1 MKAVIYA
8 RYSHGPNQTDQ
19 SIEGQLRD
27 CKEYARRNDIMI
39 VGEYIDRSV
48 SGKTDNRAEFQR
60 MLKDSGKKNFNAVLV
75 WKIDRFGRNRE
86 EIAINKVR
94 LRKNGV
100 QVLYAKEHI
109 PDGPEGIILESLLE
123 GLAEYY
129 SANLA
134 QNIKR
139 GLRESALKCLH
150 TGAGLSLGYKVDKDR
165 RYYID
170 ETEADIVRL
179 IFKMYDEGRRKSEI
193 LDLLNDKGVKTIKGN
208 NYTSTGLTRILRNRR
223 YVGDYIGQG
232 MIIPGGMP
240 QIVDTD
246 LFGRVQQKLDC
257 ATKIRAKPKYDMEFL
272 LTGKLF
278 CGVCGSN
285 MIGDSGTGKSGRK
298 WYYYTCAARKNKHT
312 CDKRTVRKD
321 WLEQLVVNLTR
332 QHVLCDD
339 TIAYIAD
346 KAAEIQRK
354 DQVDK
359 SMIRYYEQELA
370 KAQVAIKN
378 IVKAI
383 EQGIITPTTKTRLE
397 ELEGQAQQLRADIE
411 RERIER
417 PTITADEIR
426 FFLWQFK
433 GGATDD
439 KNYRRNLIN
448 TFVRSVTLY
457 DDKIVITYNYSGD
470 NNTLRV
476 KVDDSKED
484 GEGSDDVP
492 SPPLDS
498 THPNPLIIVMGEYL
512 KLIYRLPD
520 SD

>member
-129 SANLA
+129 SANLS

-150 TGAGLSLGYKVDKDR
+150 TGGGLSLGYKVDADHK
-165 RYYID
+165 YYID
-170 ETEADIVRL
+170 KTEADIVRL
-179 IFKMYDEGRRKSEI
+179 IFKMFDEGQNRNEI
-193 LDLLNDKGVKTIKGN
+193 LETLNDRGIKTAKGR
-208 NYTSTGLTRILRNRR
+208 NYTNTGLTRILRNRR
-223 YVGDYIGQG
+223 YVGDYMAQG
-232 MIIPGGMP
+232 MIVPGGMP

-246 LFGRVQQKLDC
+246 LFNRVQQKLDC
-257 ATKIRAKPKYDMEFL
+257 TTKIKAKPKYDMDFL

-278 CGVCGSN
+278 CGACGAS
-285 MIGDSGTGKSGRK
+285 MIGDSGTGKSGRR
-298 WYYYTCAARKNKHT
+298 WYYYTCLERK
-312 CDKRTVRKD
+312 KRRACKKSAVRKD

-354 DQVDK
+354 EQEDK
-359 SMIRYYEQELA
+359 SMLRYYEQELTKTQA
-370 KAQVAIKN
+370 AIKN

-383 EQGIITPTTKTRLE
+383 EQGIITPTTKARLE
-397 ELEGQAQQLRADIE
+397 ELEGQAQQLREDIE

-417 PTITADEIR
+417 PIITADEIQYFLRR
-426 FFLWQFK
+426 FKF
-433 GGATDD
+433 GTADD
-439 KNYRRNLIN
+439 KNYRKNLIN

-484 GEGSDDVP
+484 GECSDDT
-492 SPPLDS
+492 SSSPLDS

>member
-27 CKEYARRNDIMI
+27 CKEYAQRNDITI

-48 SGKTDNRAEFQR
+48 SGRTDNRAEFQR
-60 MLKDSGKKNFNAVLV
+60 MLKDSGRKIFDAVLV

-86 EIAINKVR
+86 EIAINKVK

-150 TGAGLSLGYKVDKDR
+150 TGSGLSLGYKVDKDH

-170 ETEADIVRL
+170 EAEADIVRL
-179 IFKMYDEGRRKSEI
+179 IFDMFDKGDTRNKI
-193 LDLLNDKGVKTIKGN
+193 LGVLNDKGIKTSKGN
-208 NYTSTGLTRILRNRR
+208 NYTNTGVTRILRNRR
-223 YVGDYIGQG
+223 YIGDYIGQG
-232 MIIPGGMP
+232 MVIPGGMP
-240 QIVDTD
+240 QIVDKE
-246 LFGRVQQKLDC
+246 LFDRVQKKLDYK
-257 ATKIRAKPKYDMEFL
+257 AKIRAKPKYDVDFL

-278 CGVCGSN
+278 CGSCGAN

-298 WYYYTCAARKNKHT
+298 WYYYTCLERKRQQT
-312 CDKRTVRKD
+312 CKKRSVRKD
-321 WLEQLVVNLTR
+321 WLERLVVNLTR
-332 QHVLCDD
+332 QHVLHDD

-354 DQVDK
+354 SQEDK
-359 SMIRYYEQELA
+359 SMLRYYEQDLSKTEAAL
-370 KAQVAIKN
+370 KN

-383 EQGIITPTTKTRLE
+383 EQGIFTASTKSRLE
-397 ELEGQAQQLRADIE
+397 ELETQAQALREAIE
-411 RERIER
+411 REKIAR

-433 GGATDD
+433 GGEAED
-439 KNYRRNLIN
+439 KNYQKNLID

-470 NNTLRV
+470 NNTV
-476 KVDDSKED
+476 SVNVDAMED
-484 GEGSDDVP
+484 DRGSDDAP
-492 SPPLDS
+492 SPP
-498 THPNPLIIVMGEYL
+498 P
-512 KLIYRLPD
+512 
-520 SD
+520 